1 MENTIDLRKTGAENI
16 IGKFDRIPT
25 SPHIIPVRE
34 RGSYIVGANIYMSAR
49 QAEAILML
57 SDFIEGA
64 PFDHDEDKNSEAYAT
79 RTNTLHELAMI
90 VRTMA
95 KCVVVAP
102 SSLSL
107 RDIAVNYGHVKGDE
121 FHSY

>member
-1 MENTIDLRKTGAENI
+1 
-16 IGKFDRIPT
+16 
-25 SPHIIPVRE
+25 V
-34 RGSYIVGANIYMSAR
+34 
-49 QAEAILML
+49 
-57 SDFIEGA
+57 

-90 VRTMA
+90 VMA
-95 KCVVVAP
+95 KCVVVKLF
-102 SSLSL
+102 SSSL